1 MELMLR
7 FCDAG
12 VGVADVFS
20 GELRTTVSVFLPAP
34 LAAQAGGLG
43 GPEELPRL
51 DTRFGRG
58 LVGQLHPIRR
68 SRIREQ
74 KTRPRR

>member
-34 LAAQAGGLG
+34 VLAPALFPGH
-43 GPEELPRL
+43 PEELPQLDRRL
-51 DTRFGRG
+51 
-58 LVGQLHPIRR
+58 GQGPV
-68 SRIREQ
+68 
-74 KTRPRR
+74 